1 MRHLIRLGCL
11 LILALTVPAGTL
23 FAQQE
28 SAPAPAGD
36 PARGA
41 ALYTGALSFAKGAA
55 PCGACHALA
64 NRGITGARMAA
75 DLGGLFTAD
84 SADAIRDIVGIIE
97 APAMKKIYST
107 RPLTDT
113 EFADLAAFAR
123 QPPPETPAESGIP
136 VHPAGAGAAV
146 LFLLGFTFYKRRISR

>member
-11 LILALTVPAGTL
+11 LILALAVPAGTTS
-23 FAQQE
+23 AQQE
-28 SAPAPAGD
+28 PAPVPAGD

-41 ALYTGALSFAKGAA
+41 DLYTGALSFAKGAA

-84 SADAIRDIVGIIE
+84 SADAIRDTVGAIE
-97 APAMKKIYST
+97 VPVMKKIYSAH
-107 RPLTDT
+107 PLTDT
-113 EFADLAAFAR
+113 EYADLAAFAR
-123 QPPPETPAESGIP
+123 QPLPTTPVDRGTTLP
-136 VHPAGAGAAV
+136 LAGAGVAA
-146 LFLLGFTFYKRRISR
+146 LFLLCFTFHKRRIS